1 MSSDRK
7 IILSLAIPA
16 VLQTV
21 VRSLFVIIDA
31 FWAGK
36 LGSNELAGL
45 TIATFV
51 VWGILSFGELIATGT
66 NSLVAQATGAGD
78 IKLAKKI
85 SLENIFNTLL
95 YSVAFGFIL
104 ILFIKHHLSKT
115 SKRHY

>member
-16 VLQTV
+16 VMQTV

-51 VWGILSFGELIATGT
+51 VWGILAFGELIATGT

-78 IKLAKKI
+78 FKLAK
-85 SLENIFNTLL
+85 NIDRK
-95 YSVAFGFIL
+95 SVV
-104 ILFIKHHLSKT
+104 
-115 SKRHY
+115 